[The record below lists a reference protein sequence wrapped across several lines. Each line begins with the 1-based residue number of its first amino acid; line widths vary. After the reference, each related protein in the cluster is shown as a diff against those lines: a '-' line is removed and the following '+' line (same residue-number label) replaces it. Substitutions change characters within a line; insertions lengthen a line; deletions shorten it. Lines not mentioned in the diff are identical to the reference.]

1 MTTSDMIRALCEKQN
16 GRICV
21 MKKASLIFAFVLV
34 FALSIPQV
42 AYANMAAPEN
52 ADIGSS
58 ITFEKNDTISV
69 LSEVLDITVDG
80 PEANIVATYNMK
92 NTTSESISTQSMFL
106 SPNIENS
113 GVKVI
118 VNDKDTS
125 FAVESY
131 VLYYDTKIKT
141 DDWQYVLTDDQIAS
155 HNEEQTVDTITFEM
169 DFEPNEEYDV
179 VVSYRYRLG
188 GYPNYD
194 FNVKRGEIEY
204 YLVPAAMWKDFGGIT
219 INLKLDKDMPVIS
232 SSNLE
237 FKKIDTRIYQYVSD
251 TLPEENLE
259 IVIDENWYQ
268 NILST
273 LRSPYLPLTLMMFSP
288 LILLVL
294 AVVIFIVWRLRKK
307 KNTMHT

>member
-1 MTTSDMIRALCEKQN
+1 
-16 GRICV
+16 
-21 MKKASLIFAFVLV
+21 MKKASLIFTFVLV

-80 PEANIVATYNMK
+80 PEANIVATYKMK
-92 NTTSESISTQSMFL
+92 NTTDESISTQSMFL

-273 LRSPYLPLTLMMFSP
+273 LRSPYLPMTLMMFSP
-288 LILLVL
+288 LILIVL